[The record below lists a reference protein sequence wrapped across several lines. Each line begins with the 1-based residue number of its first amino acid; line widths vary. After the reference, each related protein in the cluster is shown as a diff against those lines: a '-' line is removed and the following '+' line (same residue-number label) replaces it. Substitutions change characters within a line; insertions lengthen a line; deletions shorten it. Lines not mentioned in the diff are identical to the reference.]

1 MKGFI
6 KNPPKDQDPLAGDLS
21 EIIGKAKWKKVRFV
35 LAPKDTTVTL
45 RMSKD
50 MVETAK
56 KLAKKRGVKYHRL
69 MRDAIANFLIKAA

>member
-1 MKGFI
+1 MKMFI

-21 EIIGKAKWKKVRFV
+21 EFIGKAKWRKVRFV

-56 KLAKKRGVKYHRL
+56 RVAKKRGVKYHRL
-69 MRDAIANFLIKAA
+69 MRDAIAHYLVASA